1 MISLLVLDNVI
12 IECINRIMKHH
23 AELKVPLRIDTLPC
37 DVTLDDILDAL
48 MQLLPWVSTSTHA
61 R

>member
-48 MQLLPWVSTSTHA
+48 MQLLPWVSTSTLA